1 MNNRIQTILQQSNL
15 HNQQNDSIALFEE
28 KFAELIVQEC
38 IGLIRQEWF
47 ELNDHIR
54 SEDESS
60 RDTGIRVGKKLQ
72 CVKLINVISNYFG
85 VNQ

>member
-60 RDTGIRVGKKLQ
+60 RDTGIRAGKTLQ
-72 CVKLINVISNYFG
+72 SVKLINVISNYFG